1 MTARRVLG
9 EITNIASNT
18 GKQPL
23 QAKERNVP
31 AKSGG
36 SESDLIEQCSAKI
49 LDLWKMFVTD
59 HGSYSPSLSQLAT
72 GFIQE
77 VLLNLTQA
85 FWTIVTW
92 TWTALRV
99 LTTGCCHLHP
109 ARSGHIW
116 HTSRHQPWLREATI
130 WTPTE
135 TFPWSFLIVAPPRVK
150 QGLFK
155 PRPEWSSPRNT
166 RTLGFEWVWSW
177 CSCRLFEV
185 TSKA

>member
-59 HGSYSPSLSQLAT
+59 HGSYSSSLSQLAT
-72 GFIQE
+72 G
-77 VLLNLTQA
+77 
-85 FWTIVTW
+85 
-92 TWTALRV
+92 
-99 LTTGCCHLHP
+99 LHP
-109 ARSGHIW
+109 RSPPQFDSSILNDSDLDMDSSESSDDGLLSSPSRTDWAHLAHKQTSTLAQRSYDLDPDRDISMIVPDCGS
-116 HTSRHQPWLREATI
+116 TSREARLVQAQT
-130 WTPTE
+130 
-135 TFPWSFLIVAPPRVK
+135 RVK
-150 QGLFK
+150 LAEKYKDSRLCMGL
-155 PRPEWSSPRNT
+155 E
-166 RTLGFEWVWSW
+166 LVQ
-177 CSCRLFEV
+177 L
-185 TSKA
+185 